1 MTTWCVFA
9 GAVAC
14 SLALAFL
21 PGFVF
26 ARLLRVPRLLAV
38 AVGPALTAGV
48 FALGALVCSRFDE
61 QWNLISAACVSGV
74 AALAFSLL
82 RLLLTRESFFPA
94 PRALAP
100 ATARWVFPTAILVC
114 AFAAVG
120 PILYTMPGPDAILQ
134 RWDTLY
140 HLGAI
145 EFIRSTGD
153 GSVFKVGSL
162 GYTDGR
168 AGFYPAGFH
177 DIAALLPGVP
187 TPITL
192 NAAVITLATVP
203 WTVGIA
209 VLARILW
216 PRASWAPTSAAC
228 LALLAPSVPLNE
240 WVHLS
245 PVANLA
251 GFSFLPG
258 TLAIAVAS
266 WQTLLRQVRHRSL
279 DIRCGLAAAVCTATA
294 LVGIA
299 FVHPNALFAACVLL
313 SVVTACDAI
322 RVVRNFDVRAWH
334 RALVMCVPVA
344 YMAPIVAVCL
354 LPSTSPVI
362 QNFSGGLTVPAWQ
375 GAGELLT
382 GLLTVWPMAIGV
394 GVWVLSWIGI
404 VAFLRRGT
412 WSPVVCAL
420 VVGILYFDSAIDSP
434 LNLSALWYRGQDRL
448 SMVVTLVM
456 ILCAVAGIER
466 ILLFAR
472 APQTP
477 RTARMITASVSVV
490 IALALVAT
498 SVGARASY
506 AALNFDLDMPNRNRF
521 FDTEELEML
530 KSLDGRLDPRK
541 KVLASPFSGGSHLW
555 ALNGQSVH
563 FRVLGQT
570 YTESDAVLIRTPEL
584 IGDPRDP
591 GACARLTNAG
601 IGYVYVDARYYNYA
615 RGMAPLTVRRL
626 PNLGDPLA
634 STSHSALY
642 ELHCE

>member
-1 MTTWCVFA
+1 MSAWCVFA
-9 GAVAC
+9 GAAAC
-14 SLALAFL
+14 ALALAFL

-26 ARLLRVPRLLAV
+26 ARLLRVPRLLAF

-145 EFIRSTGD
+145 KFIRSTGD

-177 DIAALLPGVP
+177 DIAALIPGVP

-258 TLAIAVAS
+258 ALAIAIAS
-266 WQTLLRQVRHRSL
+266 WQTLLKQVRHRSL
-279 DIRCGLAAAVCTATA
+279 DIRCGLAAAVTTTTA
-294 LVGIA
+294 LIGIA
-299 FVHPNALFAACVLL
+299 FVHPNAFFAACVLL
-313 SVVTACDAI
+313 AAATASDAI
-322 RVVRNFDVRAWH
+322 RAFRHANTRTWH
-334 RALVMCVPVA
+334 RTIVA
-344 YMAPIVAVCL
+344 VIPAVCAAPIVAIIL
-354 LPSTSPVI
+354 LPNASPVTK
-362 QNFSGGLTVPAWQ
+362 NFTGGLAVPVWQ

-394 GVWVLSWIGI
+394 GIWVLAWIG
-404 VAFLRRGT
+404 VFAFLRRGA
-412 WSPVVCAL
+412 WSPLVCAL
-420 VVGILYFDSAIDSP
+420 VVGVLYFDSAIDSP
-434 LNLSALWYRGQDRL
+434 LNLSTLWYRGQDRL
-448 SMVVTLVM
+448 SMVVTLVTV
-456 ILCAVAGIER
+456 LCAVAGIER
-466 ILLFAR
+466 VRLFAR
-472 APQTP
+472 APQTT
-477 RTARMITASVSVV
+477 RTIRMITASVSGV

-506 AALNFDLDMPNRNRF
+506 AALNFDLDTPNRSRF

-530 KSLDGRLDPRK
+530 KSLDGRLDPRR

-555 ALNGQSVH
+555 ALNGQSVY

-584 IGDPRDP
+584 IGDPRNP
-591 GACARLTNAG
+591 GACSRLSQAG
-601 IGYVYVDARYYNYA
+601 IGYVYVDALSYYYA
-615 RGMAPLTVRRL
+615 SGMAPLTVRRL
-626 PNLGDPLA
+626 PNLGNPLA